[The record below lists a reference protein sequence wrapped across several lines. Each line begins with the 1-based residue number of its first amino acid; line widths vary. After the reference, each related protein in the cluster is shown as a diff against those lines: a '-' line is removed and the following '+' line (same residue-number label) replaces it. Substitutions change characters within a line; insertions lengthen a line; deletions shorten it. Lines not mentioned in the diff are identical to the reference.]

1 MTKSF
6 WVLLW
11 ISIHTLLHLFQTWP
25 LLTSR
30 VWAKGQ
36 QQNSQ
41 QNMWLPEPRM
51 GNLAQ
56 ASSHT
61 KFHQLYRLISQHQH
75 FNLSSLTKRKMLR
88 KFSVWTK
95 RWSTSGPFWDCRFSI
110 HLQMKAQ
117 LASQGWAGASPHQ
130 CQAPPQHST
139 QACEARELQE
149 AQAAH
154 RLNTISSQ
162 GSKMIIDFILI
173 GLSAMSQFKC

>member
-61 KFHQLYRLISQHQH
+61 NFTSCTGSYHSISILICLPWQKEKCLESFLYEQKDEAPQVLFETAGFQYIFRWKRSLQARAEQEHPPISARHH
-75 FNLSSLTKRKMLR
+75 LST
-88 KFSVWTK
+88 
-95 RWSTSGPFWDCRFSI
+95 
-110 HLQMKAQ
+110 
-117 LASQGWAGASPHQ
+117 
-130 CQAPPQHST
+130 
-139 QACEARELQE
+139 
-149 AQAAH
+149 AH
-154 RLNTISSQ
+154 RPPRQ
-162 GSKMIIDFILI
+162 GNYGKHRQLI
-173 GLSAMSQFKC
+173 A